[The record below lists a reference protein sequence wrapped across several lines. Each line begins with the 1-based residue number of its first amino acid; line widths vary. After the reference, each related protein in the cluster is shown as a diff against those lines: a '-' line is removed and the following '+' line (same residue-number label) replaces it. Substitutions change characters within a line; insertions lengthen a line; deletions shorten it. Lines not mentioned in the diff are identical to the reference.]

1 MRAMVR
7 AVLEAF
13 LEGLRPFL
21 MEGVELFELFGS
33 QDLTESGHPVNT
45 VFKQGLVRFEHL
57 RLGGIDTC
65 SVLAFESF
73 AQSPFGFVLLL
84 TENLENGIAFHAA
97 SLDGCLLFRR
107 YLQQGIHGGK
117 VRAFELRPLFKITV
131 RAHVLVFAIF
141 MLGAVR
147 AMAGL
152 SVLFARTRQAL
163 GAVAGGIHRAV
174 FTGGALFTTG
184 HAHAATATV
193 AFECSQEKS

>member
-1 MRAMVR
+1 MGTVSHARMRTRTFRSVVHTLPKASHLLLVK
-7 AVLEAF
+7 V
-13 LEGLRPFL
+13 
-21 MEGVELFELFGS
+21 VELFELFGS

-45 VFKQGLVRFEHL
+45 VFKQGLVRFKHL

-97 SLDGCLLFRR
+97 SLDGRFLFRCH
-107 YLQQGIHGGK
+107 LQQGIHGGK
-117 VRAFELRPLFKITV
+117 VRAFEFRPLVKVAMRT
-131 RAHVLVFAIF
+131 RVLVFAIF

-152 SVLFARTRQAL
+152 SILFARAR
-163 GAVAGGIHRAV
+163 
-174 FTGGALFTTG
+174 
-184 HAHAATATV
+184 
-193 AFECSQEKS
+193 

>member
-1 MRAMVR
+1 MGTVLTVRAMTFRSV
-7 AVLEAF
+7 VHTLPKVSH
-13 LEGLRPFL
+13 LLL
-21 MEGVELFELFGS
+21 VKVVELFELFGS

-45 VFKQGLVRFEHL
+45 VFKQGLVRFKHL

-107 YLQQGIHGGK
+107 YLQQGINCRK
-117 VRAFELRPLFKITV
+117 VRAFEFRTLFKITM
-131 RAHVLVFAIF
+131 RALMV

-152 SVLFARTRQAL
+152 SVLFARAR
-163 GAVAGGIHRAV
+163 
-174 FTGGALFTTG
+174 
-184 HAHAATATV
+184 
-193 AFECSQEKS
+193 